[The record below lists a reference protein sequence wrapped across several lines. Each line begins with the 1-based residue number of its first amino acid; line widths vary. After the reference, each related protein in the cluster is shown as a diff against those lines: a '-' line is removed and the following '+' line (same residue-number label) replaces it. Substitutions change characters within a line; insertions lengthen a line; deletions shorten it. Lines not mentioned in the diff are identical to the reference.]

1 MTTLDDVFSTNAP
14 GYFSKNSQPGD
25 TLSGTVVDAVV
36 RQTRDFR
43 TGEAERWDD
52 GNPKQQVVVKVQTD
66 LRDDADDD
74 GVRALYIKT
83 WGTQREALTTAIR
96 EAGAKTAS
104 EALAPGSTIT
114 ATFTG
119 TRPSQVPGGSDEK
132 LYVYRITR
140 AASNAVNAAVSPP
153 PAAAPPAFA
162 QPVTP
167 PPAPAQAAPA
177 APPAPAPA
185 APPAKN
191 PADLARD
198 LFNLGMTDD
207 QVAAATSLDVGV
219 VAALRNASA

>member
-1 MTTLDDVFSTNAP
+1 MSTLDDVLNTGNAP
-14 GYFSKNSQPGD
+14 GYFNKDSQPGD
-25 TLSGTVVDAVV
+25 TLTGTVVDAVV

-83 WGTQREALTTAIR
+83 WGTQKEALVNAIR
-96 EAGAKTAS
+96 DAGAKTAT
-104 EALAPGSTIT
+104 EALAPGAGIV

-132 LYVYRITR
+132 LYAYRITR
-140 AASNAVNAAVSPP
+140 PAANAVNGVVTP
-153 PAAAPPAFA
+153 PAGAPPAFA
-162 QPVTP
+162 Q
-167 PPAPAQAAPA
+167 AAQALSQPA
-177 APPAPAPA
+177 APPASPPAAAPA
-185 APPAKN
+185 TKG

-198 LFNLGMTDD
+198 LFNLGMTDV
-207 QVAAATSLDVGV
+207 QVAAATALDLGV
-219 VAALRNASA
+219 VAALRNAS